1 MKGQNDVSKRHEE
14 SGYHALSDT
23 RKDVLFYNDI
33 FTNTLEK
40 SFFIYSRKIEKIVT
54 ALYLV
59 TDVMDEDLPLTRSL
73 RSESLDLLNACYQ
86 LLTGAGKLTPH
97 EMTRVLVRL
106 EHVTSLISIGRIAHH
121 ISEMNAQVLV
131 TELQKVIQLIAGDT
145 QELTQKYT
153 SYLYPRNSGLDTAQP
168 VVSHATLD
176 DASFEELEK
185 AKKRQSL
192 PVRSVNDIKT
202 TLTTNSLESKK
213 IAENKRDTQS
223 SISPVK
229 TTSKIPAG
237 DPDRKQSIMNV
248 IRSHKN
254 ASMQDIQKFVTGCSD
269 KTLQRELVGLIASG
283 QIRKVGDK
291 RWATYHVV

>member
-1 MKGQNDVSKRHEE
+1 MKTNNDVSKRHGE
-14 SGYHALSDT
+14 STDQFINDT
-23 RKDVLFYNDI
+23 RKEVLFYNDI
-33 FTNTLEK
+33 FSNALEK
-40 SFFIYSRKIEKIVT
+40 SFFVYSRKIEKIVT

-59 TDVMDEDLPLTRSL
+59 TDVMDADLPLTRSL

-86 LLTGAGKLTPH
+86 ILTNTGKLVPT
-97 EMTRVLVRL
+97 EMTRIVVRL

-121 ISEMNAQVLV
+121 ISEMNAQVLMG
-131 TELQKVIQLIAGDT
+131 ELQKVIQLIVLDT
-145 QELTQKYT
+145 QELSQKYT
-153 SYLYPRNSGLDTAQP
+153 SYLYPRNHGSETAQP

-185 AKKRQSL
+185 AKKRQSM
-192 PVRSVNDIKT
+192 PTRPINDIKT
-202 TLTTNSLESKK
+202 TLATFTPELKK
-213 IAENKRDTQS
+213 QAENTKDTTVVDTQ
-223 SISPVK
+223 IK
-229 TTSKIPAG
+229 TTSPIGKG
-237 DPDRKQSIMNV
+237 DPDRKQSILNV

-269 KTLQRELVGLIASG
+269 KTLQRELVSLIASG

>member
-14 SGYHALSDT
+14 AGSQSLNDI
-23 RKDVLFYNDI
+23 RKEVLFYNDI
-33 FTNTLEK
+33 FTNPLEK
-40 SFFIYSRKIEKIVT
+40 SFFVYSRKIEKIVT

-59 TDVMDEDLPLTRSL
+59 TDVMDSELPLTRSL

-86 LLTGAGKLTPH
+86 ILTGTGKLAPT
-97 EMTRVLVRL
+97 EMTRILVRL
-106 EHVTSLISIGRIAHH
+106 EHVTSLISIGRISHH

-131 TELQKVIQLIAGDT
+131 VELQKVTQLIALDT

-153 SYLYPRNSGLDTAQP
+153 SYLYPRNHGVEAAQP

-176 DASFEELEK
+176 DVSFEELEK
-185 AKKRQSL
+185 AKKRQTI
-192 PVRSVNDIKT
+192 PNRQVNDVKATLTTFSSESKKSVENKKDSVSTVQVIKT
-202 TLTTNSLESKK
+202 TS
-213 IAENKRDTQS
+213 R
-223 SISPVK
+223 ISG
-229 TTSKIPAG
+229 G
-237 DPDRKQSIMNV
+237 DPDRKQSILNV

-269 KTLQRELVGLIASG
+269 KTLQRELVSLIASG
-283 QIRKVGDK
+283 QIRKIGDK

>member
-1 MKGQNDVSKRHEE
+1 MKSNNDVSKRHDELG
-14 SGYHALSDT
+14 SQSLNDI
-23 RKDVLFYNDI
+23 RKEVFFYNDI
-33 FTNTLEK
+33 FTNPLEK

-59 TDVMDEDLPLTRSL
+59 TDVMDADLPLTRSL

-86 LLTGAGKLTPH
+86 ILTGTGKLTPA
-97 EMTRVLVRL
+97 EITRIVVRL

-121 ISEMNAQVLV
+121 VSEMNAQVLIG
-131 TELQKVIQLIAGDT
+131 ELQKVTQLVALDA
-145 QELTQKYT
+145 QELSQKYT
-153 SYLYPRNSGLDTAQP
+153 SYLYPRNHGTEIAQP

-185 AKKRQSL
+185 AKKRQTG
-192 PVRSVNDIKT
+192 PVRQVNDIKT
-202 TLTTNSLESKK
+202 TLTTLSYEPKK
-213 IAENKRDTQS
+213 SVEMRKDN
-223 SISPVK
+223 PVAHPVIK
-229 TTSKIPAG
+229 TTSPLTKG
-237 DPDRKQSIMNV
+237 DPDRKQSILNV

-269 KTLQRELVGLIASG
+269 KTLQRELVNLIASG
-283 QIRKVGDK
+283 QIRKIGDK